1 MFCNLYFSDCA
12 EGFREHNFS
21 DWGGSL
27 AKWTARQVHF
37 EAIEADLTSPGRK
50 AHPAYVA
57 TVAKTVSPECYAAFV
72 RAVAAPVRERDYYPS
87 KLFQFFYSPLLARCG
102 TNEDVEAVGPM
113 LAQLLNGLVDFPFE
127 QVSELQWD
135 RFYADA
141 AKYGLLSV
149 VEAMPSYMTG
159 LVARQRRK
167 DGRAKFTSR
176 WRKAE
181 DGTVDELEQK
191 AGLATKQVS
200 GLRGKEVNGSA
211 VIAVGLAPGGIAK
224 QVEQHFTPKE
234 LAELWA
240 LDQSTV
246 RRLFR
251 DEPGVLRI
259 PHLRRHGKRDYTS
272 LRIPASVAAR
282 VHERRSRS
290 LFKIQ

>member
-1 MFCNLYFSDCA
+1 MFCNLYFSGCA

-37 EAIEADLTSPGRK
+37 EAIEADLTSSGRN
-50 AHPAYVA
+50 AYPAYVA
-57 TVAKTVSPECYAAFV
+57 TVAKTVSPECCAAFV
-72 RAVAAPVRERDYYPS
+72 RGVAAPVRESDYYLS

-102 TNEDVEAVGPM
+102 TNEEVEAVGPM
-113 LAQLLNGLVDFPFE
+113 LEQLLNGLGDFPFE

-149 VEAMPSYMTG
+149 VQAMPSYMTG

-167 DGRAKFTSR
+167 DGAAEFTS
-176 WRKAE
+176 WRGKAE
-181 DGTVDELEQK
+181 DGTLDKLEQK
-191 AGLATKQVS
+191 SGVARKHVS
-200 GLRGKEVNGSA
+200 GLIRGLDGSA
-211 VIAVGLAPGGIAK
+211 VIAVGKASGGSTNE
-224 QVEQHFTPKE
+224 VEPHFTPKE

-240 LDQSTV
+240 LDQSTI

-259 PHLRRHGKRDYTS
+259 PHLGRNGKRDYIS

>member
-1 MFCNLYFSDCA
+1 MFSNLYFSDCA
-12 EGFREHNFS
+12 EVFREHNFS

-37 EAIEADLTSPGRK
+37 EAIEADLTDPGRH

-72 RAVAAPVRERDYYPS
+72 RGVAAPVRQRDYYQS

-102 TNEDVEAVGPM
+102 TNEEVEAVAPM
-113 LAQLLNGLVDFPFE
+113 LEQLLNGLPDLPFE
-127 QVSELQWD
+127 RVSELQWD

-141 AKYGLLSV
+141 AKFGLLPV

-159 LVARQRRK
+159 SLARQRRK
-167 DGRAKFTSR
+167 DC
-176 WRKAE
+176 
-181 DGTVDELEQK
+181 TVGALEQQPGVTRK
-191 AGLATKQVS
+191 PVS
-200 GLRGKEVNGSA
+200 RLIRGEEVDSA
-211 VIAVGLAPGGIAK
+211 VITVAQVSSASAN
-224 QVEQHFTPKE
+224 QVEQHLTAKE

-240 LDQSTV
+240 LDQSTI

-259 PHLRRHGKRDYTS
+259 PHLSRHGKRDYVS